1 MIDVVDEEVE
11 RLGAVNGQRAGVVG
25 EGGGGCH
32 VGVLRVVGDGDVA
45 DAEDLDGRALTEDA
59 ALELAG
65 AVLDGD
71 VLGVQLAVERFAPD
85 GGDEVCDSHFGY
97 PP

>member
-1 MIDVVDEEVE
+1 MRPGGRLSVIDVVDEEVE
-11 RLGAVNGQRAGVVG
+11 RLGAVDGQRAGVVG

-59 ALELAG
+59 ALELSGEQFLTATYS
-65 AVLDGD
+65 AFSL
-71 VLGVQLAVERFAPD
+71 R
-85 GGDEVCDSHFGY
+85 
-97 PP
+97 